1 MAAKA
6 LKTRV
11 IAFVVVAAVLL
22 MALVWWVGDF
32 SLASR
37 DELFVDFGYTGALQ
51 VGGPVRVSG
60 VNVGK
65 VKEIRFLK
73 SGETP
78 EVVERPGLGQTLP
91 PLVRVKLV
99 IDSELLGRLRQDAK
113 IYVAMQ
119 GFIGESYV
127 EISPGTG
134 DAPLTAGKA
143 LRGVDA
149 PRLHV
154 VMLQAGYALE
164 VITTLLSQ
172 FLPAESLAADG
183 VSTGGA
189 SASGPQE
196 LFAALT
202 ELVRSNSGNVEKLL
216 DEHVALAA
224 DLRVIVARVRR
235 ATENGELAS
244 LLDNGNA
251 VAVVLRRELPHILEQ
266 TRTSLDGLN
275 ALAKDLKGSTAKAPE
290 IVARVDQMTQAM
302 QLTVADVQA
311 MVHNVRRGG
320 GTIGGFVND
329 AQIYDDVKE
338 LMRDLRRN
346 PWKFFWRD

>member
-1 MAAKA
+1 MARA

-11 IAFVVVAAVLL
+11 IAFVAIAAVLL
-22 MALVWWVGDF
+22 LALVWWVGDF
-32 SLASR
+32 SLSR
-37 DELFVDFGYTGALQ
+37 RDDLLVDFGYTGALQ

-65 VKEIRFLK
+65 VQDIRFLGA
-73 SGETP
+73 GETP
-78 EVVERPGLGQTLP
+78 EVAERPSLGQTLP
-91 PLVRVKLV
+91 PLVRVRMTVDHDLH
-99 IDSELLGRLRQDAK
+99 GRLRRDAMV
-113 IYVAMQ
+113 YVAMQ

-127 EISPGTG
+127 EISPGT
-134 DAPLTAGKA
+134 ASEA
-143 LRGVDA
+143 LVTGRAVRGVDA

-172 FLPAESLAADG
+172 FLPAETLRSDG
-183 VSTGGA
+183 VAAKSGG
-189 SASGPQE
+189 SGSGDF
-196 LFAALT
+196 FAALT
-202 ELVRSNSGNVEKLL
+202 ELVRGNSQNVGKLL
-216 DEHVALAA
+216 DEHVALAG
-224 DLRVIVARVRR
+224 DLRVVVARVRE
-235 ATENGELAS
+235 ATENGELAT

-251 VAVVLRRELPHILEQ
+251 VAVVLRRELPHILERTQ
-266 TRTSLDGLN
+266 TSLDDLHV
-275 ALAKDLKGSTAKAPE
+275 LASSLKSSAVKAPE

-311 MVHNVRRGG
+311 MVHNVRRGE

>member
-1 MAAKA
+1 MARA

-11 IAFVVVAAVLL
+11 IAFVAVAAALL
-22 MALVWWVGDF
+22 VALVWWVGDF
-32 SLASR
+32 SLARR
-37 DELFVDFGYTGALQ
+37 DDLLVDFGYTGALQ

-65 VKEIRFLK
+65 VKEIRFLAAD
-73 SGETP
+73 ETA
-78 EVVERPGLGQTLP
+78 EVAELPGLGQTLP
-91 PLVRVKLV
+91 PLVRVRMTVDHDLH
-99 IDSELLGRLRQDAK
+99 GRLRRDAK
-113 IYVAMQ
+113 VYVAMQ

-127 EISPGTG
+127 EISPGMGDEPLVTG
-134 DAPLTAGKA
+134 RAV
-143 LRGVDA
+143 RGVDA

-154 VMLQAGYALE
+154 VILQAGYALE

-172 FLPAESLAADG
+172 FLPAETLQADG
-183 VSTGGA
+183 VAAKSGGT
-189 SASGPQE
+189 SD

-202 ELVRSNSGNVEKLL
+202 ELVRGNSQNIGKLL
-216 DEHVALAA
+216 DEHVALAT
-224 DLRVIVARVRR
+224 DLRVVVARVRE
-235 ATENGELAS
+235 ATENGELAT

-266 TRTSLDGLN
+266 TQTSLDDLHV
-275 ALAKDLKGSTAKAPE
+275 LASSLKSSAVKAPE

-302 QLTVADVQA
+302 QVTVADVQA
-311 MVHNVRRGG
+311 MVHNVRRGE
-320 GTIGGFVND
+320 GTIGGFMSD

>member
-1 MAAKA
+1 MARA

-11 IAFVVVAAVLL
+11 IAFVAVAAVLL
-22 MALVWWVGDF
+22 TALVWWVGDF
-32 SLASR
+32 SLSPR
-37 DELFVDFGYTGALQ
+37 DDLLVDFGYTGALQ

-65 VKEIRFLK
+65 VKEIRFLT

-78 EVVERPGLGQTLP
+78 EVAERPGLGQTLP
-91 PLVRVKLV
+91 PLVRVRMTVDHDLH
-99 IDSELLGRLRQDAK
+99 GRLRRDAK
-113 IYVAMQ
+113 VYVAMQ

-127 EISPGTG
+127 EISPGTAS
-134 DAPLTAGKA
+134 DPLASGRA
-143 LRGVDA
+143 VRGVDA

-172 FLPAESLAADG
+172 FLPAETLRAEG
-183 VSTGGA
+183 VEPKGG
-189 SASGPQE
+189 SSD

-202 ELVRSNSGNVEKLL
+202 ELVRGNSQNIGKLL
-216 DEHVALAA
+216 DEHVALAG
-224 DLRVIVARVRR
+224 DLRVVVARVRE
-235 ATENGELAS
+235 ATENGELQQ

-251 VAVVLRRELPHILEQ
+251 VAVVLRRELPHILERTQ
-266 TRTSLDGLN
+266 TSLDDLHV
-275 ALAKDLKGSTAKAPE
+275 LASSLKSSAVKAPE

-302 QLTVADVQA
+302 QVTVADVQA
-311 MVHNVRRGG
+311 MVHNVRRGE
-320 GTIGGFVND
+320 GTIGGFMND

>member
-11 IAFVVVAAVLL
+11 IAFVAIAAALL
-22 MALVWWVGDF
+22 FALVWWVGDF
-32 SLASR
+32 SLEAR
-37 DELFVDFGYTGALQ
+37 DDLLVDFGYTGALQ

-73 SGETP
+73 NGETP
-78 EVVERPGLGQTLP
+78 VVAERPGLGQTLA

-99 IDSELLGRLRQDAK
+99 IDSDLRERLHEDAK
-113 IYVAMQ
+113 VYVAMQ

-134 DAPLTAGKA
+134 AGTLTAGTTV
-143 LRGVDA
+143 RGVDA

-164 VITTLLSQ
+164 VITSLLSQ
-172 FLPAESLAADG
+172 FLPADSLAADG
-183 VSTGGA
+183 VSTTKG
-189 SASGPQE
+189 SSGTQD

-202 ELVRSNSGNVEKLL
+202 ELVRNNSDNVGKLL
-216 DEHVALAA
+216 EEHVALAT
-224 DLRVIVARVRR
+224 DLRVVVARVRE
-235 ATENGELAS
+235 ATENGELAT

-251 VAVVLRRELPHILEQ
+251 VAVVLRRELPHILDQ
-266 TRTSLDGLN
+266 TRTSLDDLH
-275 ALAKDLKGSTAKAPE
+275 ALAKDLKGSAAKAPE
-290 IVARVDQMTQAM
+290 IIARVDQMTQAM

-311 MVHNVRRGG
+311 MVHNVRRGE

>member
-1 MAAKA
+1 MARA

-11 IAFVVVAAVLL
+11 IAFVAVAAVLL
-22 MALVWWVGDF
+22 VALIWWVGDF
-32 SLASR
+32 SLSR
-37 DELFVDFGYTGALQ
+37 RDDLLVDFGYTGALQ

-65 VKEIRFLK
+65 VKEIRFLEAD
-73 SGETP
+73 ETP
-78 EVVERPGLGQTLP
+78 ELAERPGLGQTLP
-91 PLVRVKLV
+91 PLVRVRITV
-99 IDSELLGRLRQDAK
+99 DHELRGRLRRDAK
-113 IYVAMQ
+113 VYVAMQ

-127 EISPGTG
+127 EISPGSGAEPLVTG
-134 DAPLTAGKA
+134 RAV
-143 LRGVDA
+143 RGVDA

-172 FLPAESLAADG
+172 FLPAQTLEAEG
-183 VSTGGA
+183 VVAKSGGP
-189 SASGPQE
+189 SD

-202 ELVRSNSGNVEKLL
+202 DLVRGNRENIGKLVS
-216 DEHVALAA
+216 EHAALAA
-224 DLRVIVARVRR
+224 DLRVVVARARE
-235 ATENGELAS
+235 ATENGELAQ

-266 TRTSLDGLN
+266 TQASLDDLHV
-275 ALAKDLKGSTAKAPE
+275 LASSLKSSAVKAPE
-290 IVARVDQMTQAM
+290 IVARVDQMTRGLE
-302 QLTVADVQA
+302 LTVADVQA
-311 MVHNVRRGG
+311 MVHNVRRGE